1 MDLFNIYI
9 DRQLL
14 QQNSF
19 HDFKL
24 KDLIRLYNFI
34 KSYPIKPIT
43 YPKIIRHGRVV
54 QVTIS
59 QASIIKHILQESKV
73 FYRG

>member
-1 MDLFNIYI
+1 MDLFNIYTS
-9 DRQLL
+9 RQLL

-19 HDFKL
+19 QDFKL

-34 KSYPIKPIT
+34 KSYPIQPIT
-43 YPKIIRHGRVV
+43 YSKIVRHGRVV

-59 QASIIKHILQESKV
+59 QASIIKHILQESKR
-73 FYRG
+73 FYK

>member
-9 DRQLL
+9 SRQLL
-14 QQNSF
+14 QHRTF

-34 KSYPIKPIT
+34 KSYPIQTIT
-43 YPKIIRHGRVV
+43 YSKIVRHGRVV